1 VSVIGAAAEW
11 VMSAMS
17 GPAVTAIMTIAVA
30 VFAVSMLAGRLSIRQ
45 GLRLVLGCFILTG
58 SAEIAQSVTG
68 WVSESEF
75 DTGTSPTA
83 PVEAST
89 LAPLGPKPHTQTQ
102 SGNPFDPYAGAKPV
116 Q

>member
-11 VMSAMS
+11 VMSDAS
-17 GPAVTAIMTIAVA
+17 GPAVNAILTIAVA
-30 VFAVSMLAGRLSIRQ
+30 AFAVSMLFGRLAIRQ
-45 GLRLVLGCFILTG
+45 GFRLVLGCFILTA

-75 DTGTSPTA
+75 DTGSSPTA
-83 PVEAST
+83 PVGASA
-89 LAPLGPKPHTQTQ
+89 LAPLGPEPHTQTQ